1 MTTTGQYISEAID
14 SARFA
19 GIFADCLRMDHPV
32 ECDPQDAAARD
43 KAEKLLLHARALNCA
58 AQQIANDYAGIPRPK
73 EG

>member
-1 MTTTGQYISEAID
+1 MTTNQYISEAID

-19 GIFADCLRMDHPV
+19 GIFADCLRVKGGTPHAV
-32 ECDPQDAAARD
+32 DPTDRD

>member
-1 MTTTGQYISEAID
+1 MSTTDQYISEAID

-19 GIFADCLRMDHPV
+19 SIFADCLRMDPK
-32 ECDPQDAAARD
+32 DAAARD

-58 AQQIANDYAGIPRPK
+58 AQEIANDYAGIPRPK